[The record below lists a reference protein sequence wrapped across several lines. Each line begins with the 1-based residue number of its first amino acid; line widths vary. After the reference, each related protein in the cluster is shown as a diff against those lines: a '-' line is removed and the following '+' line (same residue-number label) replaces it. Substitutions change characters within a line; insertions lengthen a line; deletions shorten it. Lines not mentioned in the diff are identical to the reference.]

1 MKKIGITAITL
12 LALASCGGEKT
23 LEQLEGE
30 KKEMIS
36 TQKKAVREYK
46 KNLHSLDSIIENH
59 PEFAN
64 KVTIIKTVPVTVDT
78 VEVKMFEHFFEVHG
92 NVEVE
97 KNAAL
102 YPEAPGN
109 VKTIHVK
116 EGQSVKKGDLIITLD
131 ASTLESGIKELNTG
145 YSLAKII
152 FEKQNVLWKQKIGSE
167 IQYLEAKTNKESLEQ
182 KLKTMQEQLD
192 MYKIRAPFT
201 GIVDDISPK
210 VGESAA
216 PGFPL
221 ARVINLN
228 KVYLEADV
236 SEKYISTV
244 KTGGFVEVKLP
255 SHGETVNAKVTRSG
269 NYINPSNRT
278 FKVRVEFANPNGKY
292 KPNQLAVLKIRDY
305 KANESIVIPSRVI
318 QQDRSGQDYIYTF
331 EKKENV
337 IRVKKLNL
345 EVGISYE
352 GESEILSGIKAS
364 TLFVDKGSKSVQ
376 EGDAIE
382 IK

>member
-116 EGQSVKKGDLIITLD
+116 EGQTVIKGDLIITLD
-131 ASTLESGIKELNTG
+131 ASTLESGIKELKTG
-145 YSLAKII
+145 YSLAK
-152 FEKQNVLWKQKIGSE
+152 V
-167 IQYLEAKTNKESLEQ
+167 
-182 KLKTMQEQLD
+182 
-192 MYKIRAPFT
+192 
-201 GIVDDISPK
+201 
-210 VGESAA
+210 
-216 PGFPL
+216 
-221 ARVINLN
+221 
-228 KVYLEADV
+228 
-236 SEKYISTV
+236 
-244 KTGGFVEVKLP
+244 
-255 SHGETVNAKVTRSG
+255 
-269 NYINPSNRT
+269 
-278 FKVRVEFANPNGKY
+278 
-292 KPNQLAVLKIRDY
+292 
-305 KANESIVIPSRVI
+305 
-318 QQDRSGQDYIYTF
+318 
-331 EKKENV
+331 
-337 IRVKKLNL
+337 
-345 EVGISYE
+345 
-352 GESEILSGIKAS
+352 
-364 TLFVDKGSKSVQ
+364 
-376 EGDAIE
+376 
-382 IK
+382 